1 MNVDSSVVDAADIEW
16 RHGETDGI
24 TFRGQIL
31 LSGDDGGPEAFRFR
45 FDPCLAVY
53 AHMHMVS
60 QFQMLARRHHGPA
73 EADDEAAPSECT
85 TRTMRGRTVRSR
97 SVAIMTCWCSTRAR
111 AAW

>member
-73 EADDEAAPSECT
+73 EADDEAAPDRSALHGPCAA
-85 TRTMRGRTVRSR
+85 VRSVLGRWR
-97 SVAIMTCWCSTRAR
+97 S
-111 AAW
+111 